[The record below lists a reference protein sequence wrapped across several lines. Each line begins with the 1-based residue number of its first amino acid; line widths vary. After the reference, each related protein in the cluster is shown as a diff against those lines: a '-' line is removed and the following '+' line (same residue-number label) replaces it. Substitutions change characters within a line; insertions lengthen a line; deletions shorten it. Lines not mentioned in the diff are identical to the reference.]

1 MALHARNVALSV
13 GVPEEYI
20 DQVVDQMVEERKIR
34 PDRAQEI
41 LKKMAER
48 RWGI

>member
-20 DQVVDQMVEERKIR
+20 DQVVDQMVEERVIR
-34 PDRAQEI
+34 PDRAQGI
-41 LKKMAER
+41 AR
-48 RWGI
+48 RLETSG